1 MLMELLL
8 DRSHRYTRVS
18 NRFDLFFLC
27 PSIAD
32 DKLLRWIA
40 RQISKRARETGSNDN
55 ISCIVAHLNSGH
67 V

>member
-8 DRSHRYTRVS
+8 DRAHRYTRVS

-27 PSIAD
+27 TSIAD